1 MTFDAARREVLEV
14 HQLLEDWFV
23 GAVAKRDTVLSRFVD
38 VLAPDFEAV
47 MPSGR
52 LVDRAALVVRLH
64 ELHGQ
69 WREAI
74 PRGRIRIERLHARS
88 LDEAVTL
95 VTYEEWQDYGAT
107 SRGRQASAV
116 LAFAAPPAPNGLR
129 WLHLHETW
137 LTP

>member
-1 MTFDAARREVLEV
+1 MLDAARCEVLEV
-14 HQLLEDWFV
+14 HQLLESWFV
-23 GAVAKRDTVLSRFVD
+23 GAVPENDAALVRFLD

-52 LVDRAALVVRLH
+52 LVDRAALVARLH

-69 WREAI
+69 WRDAHR
-74 PRGRIRIERLHARS
+74 RGRIRIERLHARA
-88 LDEAVTL
+88 LGEAVVL

-116 LAFAAPPAPNGLR
+116 LASADSPAPNGLR

-137 LTP
+137 LSP